1 MTRNNYRE
9 ESTDDDLVPKRHH
22 RQRYDRQQQY
32 QSRGS
37 RDTDQEDGDNPG
49 VSSRGRVRRANP
61 RLFD

>member
-22 RQRYDRQQQY
+22 RQRYDRQQY

-37 RDTDQEDGDNPG
+37 QDTDQEEGDNPG